1 MGTATTPTKR
11 WYHWYSPDDTP
22 EERKLVLKLD
32 LLIVPYA
39 FVVYWVKYI
48 DQGNINNAYLS
59 GMAEDLN
66 FHGNELVHFQTIFT
80 VGNVVALLPFMYLFP
95 RVPMHYLVPT
105 LDLLWGIFTLLQY
118 RATSYAEIMAYSKP
132 FVLLTLIGI
141 LFPGVHFVLG
151 SWYKSN
157 EIGRRGGAFYIG
169 LTLGFLTASLLQSA
183 TLDYLD
189 GVNGLPGWRWLFIIN
204 AVITMPLAII
214 GYFIYPGTIDKP
226 NRLVISQHDLDVARK
241 RLEKQGSQVK
251 SASFSWGLAKK
262 LFSSK
267 RFWLVLIW
275 DSFFFNSSANTASFL
290 LWLKSLHRYSS
301 ATQNELNSI
310 SPALGIFFILF
321 INISTD
327 LWLDR
332 AWAITLASS
341 FNFTGL
347 VILAIWDVPEGAK
360 WFAYSVQYSAV
371 AVSSVLYGWVNVL
384 YRDSPE
390 ERAIVLVLATAIS
403 TMWTCWIPLF
413 TYPTVEGPRFIK
425 GYPFSAVMTVCLVA
439 MTFVIRYTYG
449 PNGEKNITHAN
460 DSIDSEDESTGT
472 IGVSTTEGAKKGQIS
487 VVGTSL

>member
-39 FVVYWVKYI
+39 FIVYWVKYI

-59 GMAEDLN
+59 GMAEDLG
-66 FHGNELVHFQTIFT
+66 FHGNELIHFQTIFT

-105 LDLLWGIFTLLQY
+105 LDLLWGTFTLLQY
-118 RATSYAEIMAYSKP
+118 RATSYAEIMAYRFLVSI
-132 FVLLTLIGI
+132 FEASY
-141 LFPGVHFVLG
+141 FPGVHYVLG

-169 LTLGFLTASLLQSA
+169 LTLGYLTASLLQSA
-183 TLDYLD
+183 ALDYLD

-204 AVITMPLAII
+204 AIITMPLAII
-214 GYFIYPGTIDKP
+214 GYIIYPGTIDKP
-226 NRLVISQHDLDVARK
+226 NRLVLSQKDLDIARK
-241 RLEKQGSQVK
+241 RLEKQGTQVK
-251 SASFSWGLAKK
+251 SAAFSWGLAKR
-262 LFSSK
+262 LFLSK

-301 ATQNELNSI
+301 ATQNEFNSI

-341 FNFTGL
+341 INFTGL
-347 VILAIWDVPEGAK
+347 VILSIWEVPEGAK

-384 YRDSPE
+384 YRDNIE

-413 TYPTVEGPRFIK
+413 TYSTVDGPRFIK

-449 PNGEKNITHAN
+449 PNGEKSIQHVN
-460 DSIDSEDESTGT
+460 DRDGSEDESTDT
-472 IGVSTTEGAKKGQIS
+472 IGGSTTEGAKKNQIF
-487 VVGTSL
+487 VAGTSL

>member
-39 FVVYWVKYI
+39 FIVYWVKYI

-59 GMAEDLN
+59 GMSEDLG
-66 FHGNELVHFQTIFT
+66 FHGNELIHFQTIFT

-105 LDLLWGIFTLLQY
+105 LDLMWGIFTLLQY
-118 RATSYAEIMAYSKP
+118 RATSYAEIMAYRFLVSI
-132 FVLLTLIGI
+132 FEASY
-141 LFPGVHFVLG
+141 FPGVHYVLG

-204 AVITMPLAII
+204 AIITMPLAII

-226 NRLVISQHDLDVARK
+226 NRLVLSQKDLDIARK
-241 RLEKQGSQVK
+241 RLEKQGTQVK
-251 SASFSWGLAKK
+251 SAAFSWGLAKR
-262 LFSSK
+262 LFLSK

-341 FNFTGL
+341 INFTGL
-347 VILAIWDVPEGAK
+347 VILSIWEVPEGAK

-384 YRDSPE
+384 YRDNIE

-413 TYPTVEGPRFIK
+413 TYPTVDGPRFIK

-439 MTFVIRYTYG
+439 MTFVIRYIYG
-449 PNGEKNITHAN
+449 PNGEKNVKHVN
-460 DSIDSEDESTGT
+460 DRDGSEDESTET
-472 IGVSTTEGAKKGQIS
+472 IGVSTTERAKDQIS
-487 VVGTSL
+487 VVGTNL